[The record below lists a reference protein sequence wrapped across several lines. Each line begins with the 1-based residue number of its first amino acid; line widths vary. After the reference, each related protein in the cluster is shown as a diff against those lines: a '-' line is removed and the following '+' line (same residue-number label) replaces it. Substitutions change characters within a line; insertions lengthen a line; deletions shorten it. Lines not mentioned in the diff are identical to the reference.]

1 MTRQLAALLVAGC
14 FSIPSFAA
22 DAASSAVL
30 RVALQAQGGEA
41 KLRALKSVSF
51 EAAGYRN
58 LLEQSERPEGPYLV
72 EFDQVSE
79 LHDHAHRALRRHVKG
94 RVPPTQ
100 DFESTSVFANGV
112 PMSVR
117 GQMQVPGSG
126 VDAKIAGERLALSPE
141 RVLITAL
148 DAPDAHLAHDVTLHG
163 VPHAVVEFKVDGAPA
178 RLYISRWSHLP
189 AALEY
194 AGPLARTGMSIF
206 LGDVAWRTAWSF
218 WRLDKSGL
226 RYPMQWDVQVNGMPD
241 GTLMLGSL
249 KVDAD
254 HDAALTTVPEAV
266 AAKYDPKAPARDP
279 ALAPLGKPAEIAPG
293 VVQIEGMWNTALVDQ
308 GDGIVVIEAP
318 ISSGYSAK
326 VLDEAARRYPGKRIK
341 AVVTT
346 SDSWPHLAGI
356 REYAARGIP
365 IYALELNAPILR
377 RWLAAPTTQRPDALQ
392 AHPRKADL
400 RLVAGKTVIGS
411 GPNRIEL
418 YPLQGATSERQLMAY
433 FPEHKLLYGSDP
445 FQKTPAGY
453 FVPQT
458 VTELVQAVEREHL
471 QVDRFFMMHMPVTP
485 YAELAQ
491 VQGSAD

>member
-1 MTRQLAALLVAGC
+1 M
-14 FSIPSFAA
+14 
-22 DAASSAVL
+22 
-30 RVALQAQGGEA
+30 
-41 KLRALKSVSF
+41 
-51 EAAGYRN
+51 
-58 LLEQSERPEGPYLV
+58 
-72 EFDQVSE
+72 
-79 LHDHAHRALRRHVKG
+79 
-94 RVPPTQ
+94 
-100 DFESTSVFANGV
+100 
-112 PMSVR
+112 
-117 GQMQVPGSG
+117 
-126 VDAKIAGERLALSPE
+126 LS
-141 RVLITAL
+141 
-148 DAPDAHLAHDVTLHG
+148 
-163 VPHAVVEFKVDGAPA
+163 
-178 RLYISRWSHLP
+178 
-189 AALEY
+189 
-194 AGPLARTGMSIF
+194 
-206 LGDVAWRTAWSF
+206 
-218 WRLDKSGL
+218 
-226 RYPMQWDVQVNGMPD
+226 
-241 GTLMLGSL
+241 SL

-254 HDAALTTVPEAV
+254 HDPALTTVPEAV

-293 VVQIEGMWNTALVDQ
+293 VVQIESIWNTALVDQ

-318 ISSGYSAK
+318 ISSSYSAK

-377 RWLAAPTTQRPDALQ
+377 RWLAAPATQRPDLLQ

-400 RLVAGKTVIGS
+400 HLVGGKTVIGS

-418 YPLQGATSERQLMAY
+418 YPLHGATSERQLMAY

-471 QVDRFFMMHMPVTP
+471 QVDRFFMMHMPPTP